1 MSAVEK
7 AKLLSL
13 QQKKMIEGCRK
24 IFLDDMPAFLIKG
37 NGIAIRAGGFLVRY
51 TLDSRKKKSSAKKG
65 AEGEPVARENSRT
78 QTLEALFGTRVFLV
92 FLQFYPLQIQ
102 KH

>member
-51 TLDSRKKKSSAKKG
+51 TLDSRKKNPQPKRGLKVNRSQEKILGHKLLRPCLA
-65 AEGEPVARENSRT
+65 
-78 QTLEALFGTRVFLV
+78 LEFF
-92 FLQFYPLQIQ
+92 
-102 KH
+102 